1 MVFGGMGTG
10 STGVAGAGTGWT
22 GFGITGT
29 GVGVTG
35 SIGAGE
41 GAMGGP
47 IGLSVCAGVCKTTSI
62 LIMVR
67 DRSVR
72 VILFFIYV
80 SVWLFASGCRQS
92 DPASSI

>member
-1 MVFGGMGTG
+1 MVFGGMGAG
-10 STGVAGAGTGWT
+10 STGVAGTGTGWT

-29 GVGVTG
+29 GVGDTG

-41 GAMGGP
+41 GAMGGRP
-47 IGLSVCAGVCKTTSI
+47 GLSVCAGVFKTTSI

-72 VILFFIYV
+72 IILFFIYV
-80 SVWLFASGCRQS
+80 SVWLSASGCRQC